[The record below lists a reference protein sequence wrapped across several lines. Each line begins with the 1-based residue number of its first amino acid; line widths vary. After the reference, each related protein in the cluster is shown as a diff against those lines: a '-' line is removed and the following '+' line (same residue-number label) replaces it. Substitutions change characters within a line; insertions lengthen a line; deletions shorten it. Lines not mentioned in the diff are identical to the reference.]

1 MAEKRK
7 KRKRKS
13 KGSGDEPTVGARAQ
27 VEDEGGGGLLQSIR
41 SGFRQ
46 AAGVEESKPS
56 RASNIFWTV
65 LLIAAAALLLY
76 RWYG

>member
-1 MAEKRK
+1 MAD
-7 KRKRKS
+7 KRKRRKR
-13 KGSGDEPTVGARAQ
+13 KGAPREGALPAEAAQ
-27 VEDEGGGGLLQSIR
+27 HDEGGGGLLQSIR

-56 RASNIFWTV
+56 RASNIFWTM
-65 LLIAAAALLLY
+65 LLIAAAGLLLY